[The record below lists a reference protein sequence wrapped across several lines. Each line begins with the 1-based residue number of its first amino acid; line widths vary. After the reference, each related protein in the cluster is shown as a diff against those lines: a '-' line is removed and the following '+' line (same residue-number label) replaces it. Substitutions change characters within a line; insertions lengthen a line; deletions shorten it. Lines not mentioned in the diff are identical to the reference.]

1 MNYFPLHLGEGL
13 RVRAES
19 GGLTSACQ
27 RGANGGRRDQN
38 FVKPV
43 GNDESPPEVAG
54 RIGGATI
61 CLGFEN
67 PNDRLDH
74 APSPSQLGA

>member
-1 MNYFPLHLGEGL
+1 MVTVTTHRNTRMEG
-13 RVRAES
+13 RE
-19 GGLTSACQ
+19 CCEM
-27 RGANGGRRDQN
+27 GGRRDQN

-74 APSPSQLGA
+74 APSPSQLDA